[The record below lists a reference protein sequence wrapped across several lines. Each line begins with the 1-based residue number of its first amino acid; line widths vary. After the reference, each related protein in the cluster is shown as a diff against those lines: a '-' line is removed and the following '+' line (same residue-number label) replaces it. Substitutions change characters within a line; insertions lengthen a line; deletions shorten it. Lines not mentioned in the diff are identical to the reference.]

1 MKYALVA
8 LSLALLPGLAQAQD
22 APLALDLACF
32 GQYADTETTTGTV
45 GPIGEQAR
53 ATITTNVMRPGTA
66 RVTFRGESGELAYPD
81 GRRRMLSNVTADPH
95 RIRAEYDR
103 KALFRTRTWSVE
115 IDRMTGDISVSD
127 GSDVGFVGNCE
138 AAPTTA
144 KF

>member
-1 MKYALVA
+1 MKYALAA
-8 LSLALLPGLAQAQD
+8 LSLALLTGPALAQD

-45 GPIGEQAR
+45 GPIGEQSR

-66 RVTFRGESGELAYPD
+66 RVTLRGEGGELAYPD
-81 GRRRMLSNVTADPH
+81 GQRRMLSNVTADPH

-103 KALFRTRTWSVE
+103 KALFRTRTWRVE

-127 GSDVGFVGNCE
+127 GNDVGFVGNCE

-144 KF
+144 RF